1 MSVDS
6 TLTSTEGACA
16 FRAAS
21 DSALP
26 STDISCSACSADTA
40 GSSSPVMR
48 SAGAKPSASVAR
60 SVVAGVVD
68 RHAGSRGKGARHC
81 LVVGVELRAP
91 QAQDALAAR
100 VVSDAGD
107 GLLVDPDGEEL
118 LDRSSPQHAE
128 RPVLRVDLDD
138 RRLHD
143 AAQHHRQVRRSR
155 APGGKR
161 GRASRVVAEGR
172 SS

>member
-1 MSVDS
+1 
-6 TLTSTEGACA
+6 
-16 FRAAS
+16 
-21 DSALP
+21 
-26 STDISCSACSADTA
+26 
-40 GSSSPVMR
+40 MR

-68 RHAGSRGKGARHC
+68 RHAGSRGKGAQHR

-100 VVSDAGD
+100 VASDAGD

-155 APGGKR
+155 APGRETRARLASGGR
-161 GRASRVVAEGR
+161 GAIVMTSQR
-172 SS
+172 SHGCFTNPWLPPPPVRRTLGHHAVGQLVLLVTGVQGSPR